1 MRTDTPTGPAGI
13 IMGNLSAALLVAV
26 GIAAAGYLI
35 GQGFVEARTADRS
48 VEVKG
53 LAEREALADTAIWPL
68 QIIVAGND
76 LQALL
81 DQIDVQS
88 GQVEAFLRASGF
100 SSEEISIGAPNVV
113 DRQAQNYG
121 DPNQRVRFSVT
132 RNLTVFT
139 TQVEVVR
146 ASSSGLLELGRAGV
160 VVTQNNREWRT
171 QYLFNG
177 LNALKPG
184 MIEEATRNARAV
196 AEKFAED
203 SGSRLGKIRSARQG
217 QFSIQDR
224 DSNNPHIKRVRV
236 VSTLNYYLVD

>member
-1 MRTDTPTGPAGI
+1 MREF
-13 IMGNLSAALLVAV
+13 SAALVVAL
-26 GIAAAGYLI
+26 GMAAAGYLI
-35 GQGFVEARTADRS
+35 GHGFVEARSADRS

-53 LAEREALADTAIWPL
+53 LAEREVLADTAIWPL

-81 DQIDVQS
+81 NQIDDQS
-88 GQVEAFLRASGF
+88 GQVQAFLTDSGF
-100 SSEEISIGAPNVV
+100 TSEEVSIGAPNVV

-121 DPNQRVRFSVT
+121 DPTQRVRFSVA

-139 TQVEVVR
+139 RQVEAVR
-146 ASSSGLLELGRAGV
+146 GAASGLLELGKAGI
-160 VVTQNNREWRT
+160 VVTQSDYESRT

-177 LNALKPG
+177 LNALKPE
-184 MIEEATRNARAV
+184 MIEEATRNAREV

-203 SGSRLGKIRSARQG
+203 SGSQLGRIRSARQG

-224 DSNNPHIKRVRV
+224 DSNNPHIKKIRV